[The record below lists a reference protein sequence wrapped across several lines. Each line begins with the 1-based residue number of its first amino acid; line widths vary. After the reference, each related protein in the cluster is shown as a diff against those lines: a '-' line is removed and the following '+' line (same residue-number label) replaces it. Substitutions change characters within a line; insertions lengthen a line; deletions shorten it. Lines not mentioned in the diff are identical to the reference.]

1 MLSRLKHIAK
11 RLTNKAPIIHKDR
24 FIDWLSFANAGML
37 EKGNVYCFEY
47 AIKNLPSEN
56 PILEIGSFC
65 GLSTNAINHY
75 LSKYGKKNKFF
86 SSDKWEFEGSDENK
100 NIGNSDITH
109 KDYRTFVKESFMR
122 NVKFFSHHN
131 IPYTIEVF
139 SDEFFNLWSEK
150 KLVQD
155 IFDREVQMG
164 GTFSFVYIDGNHTYE
179 FAKRDFENA
188 DKNLEIGGFILFDD
202 SSDFSPFGCALLMKE
217 IVKLKRYELVMK
229 NPNFLFRK
237 ISEE

>member
-1 MLSRLKHIAK
+1 MLSRLNHIAK
-11 RLTNKAPIIHKDR
+11 RITNKAPIINADR

-47 AIKNLPSEN
+47 AVKNLPSES

-75 LSKYGKKNKFF
+75 LSLYGKKNKFF

-100 NIGNSDITH
+100 TLGNSSITH
-109 KDYRTFVKESFMR
+109 ADYRTFVKESFMR
-122 NVKFFSHHN
+122 NVKFFSRNNVPH
-131 IPYTIEVF
+131 TIEVF
-139 SDEFFNLWSEK
+139 SDDFFKIWSEK
-150 KLVQD
+150 KRVKD
-155 IFDREVQMG
+155 IFDREVELG
-164 GTFSFVYIDGNHTYE
+164 GKFSFVYIDGNHTYE

-202 SSDFSPFGCALLMKE
+202 SSVYSRFGCALLMKE
-217 IVKLKRYELVMK
+217 IVKMKQYELVMK

-237 ISEE
+237 IS